1 MIYNKFVIYGII
13 VLLMGSG
20 LGSVFAHCP
29 AENLQDSGWFTTGI
43 EWIYGSASAGNLTY
57 WPFGVLGQA
66 YISSDHSIYAE
77 SYHEDDEF
85 DAYWKFRIFI
95 DDWQHQYFDE
105 TPVYGGTL
113 PEYDPLTQVLPVPL
127 EDSET
132 LWVNVHNLPAPRAG
146 KEYFM
151 SATTR
156 LDVYWGRLN
165 NKKHSW
171 KDCVNSVSFTH
182 FPPP

>member
-1 MIYNKFVIYGII
+1 MYNKFVIYGII

-20 LGSVFAHCP
+20 LGNVFAHCP
-29 AENLQDSGWFTTGI
+29 AEGLEDSGWFTTGI

-77 SYHEDDEF
+77 NYHEDDEF
-85 DAYWKFRIFI
+85 DAYWKFRLFI
-95 DDWQHQYFDE
+95 DGNWVHQFFAE
-105 TPVYGGTL
+105 PPVYSGTL
-113 PEYDPLTQVLPVPL
+113 PEYDPLTQVMPVPL

-146 KEYFM
+146 KEYTM

-171 KDCVNSVSFTH
+171 KDCVNSIPFTH